1 VSILKKILKTL
12 FWFSFVVSIFFIF
25 WKPSLPSPSSI
36 INILKTSDPSQ
47 TEIKK
52 DPYLWQVK
60 GQTYKITPLYDYQIT
75 GLVVSDY
82 DSNDWLDYT
91 HKNDPAQT
99 KDLCLIW
106 GTNLQ
111 NGIYRELKYKHGEFT
126 CFVNWTSDQ
135 VVKFNQLQFSNN
147 HLLPTTEKIAKLIKN
162 SSIGDQVLIKGQ
174 LVNYELLDK
183 NGKVKSTRTTST
195 IRDDRGCEVI
205 LVDDFKILKK
215 PAFPYYIIKS
225 YLINILII
233 STILN
238 ISFLF
243 IF

>member
-1 VSILKKILKTL
+1 VSLLKNILKILFL
-12 FWFSFVVSIFFIF
+12 LSLIGSIFFLF
-25 WKPSLPSPSSI
+25 WKPTLPLQSSI
-36 INILKTSDPSQ
+36 LSSLKTSDPSQ
-47 TEIKK
+47 SEMKK
-52 DPYLWQVK
+52 EPYLWKVK
-60 GQTYKITPLYDYQIT
+60 DQTYRITPLFDYEIK
-75 GLVVSDY
+75 GLVVADY
-82 DSNDWLDYT
+82 DSNNWLDYT

-126 CFVNWTSDQ
+126 CFVNWTTDQ
-135 VVKFNQLQFSNN
+135 VPKFNQSQFSNN
-147 HLLPTTEKIAKLIKN
+147 HLIPTNDKLTKLIKN

-183 NGKVKSTRTTST
+183 NGQVISTRTTST
-195 IRDDRGCEVI
+195 IRQDRGCEVI
-205 LVDDFKILKK
+205 LVDDFEILKK
-215 PAFPYYIIKS
+215 PIFPYNLIKS

-238 ISFLF
+238 ISIF
-243 IF
+243 IFF